1 MNRYSKVE
9 NVKNKREVLLLKGK
23 PCMYS
28 KCAFCNYILDNT
40 EDEEE
45 INRINIP
52 LIEKVTGE
60 YGVLEIINSGS
71 IFEVTKETLKKIKE
85 KVIEKNI
92 KVLYF
97 EAYFGYIKRLNEI
110 REYFKDIDIRFL
122 IGIET
127 FDNEYR
133 IKVLKKRFYVN
144 DKILK
149 RIKEEYYGILL
160 MICTNGQTKDQ
171 ILKDIEIAKNNFNHI
186 TISIFVNNSTKIK
199 RDERLVEWFIK
210 EIYPNLKND
219 SRFEILIDNKD
230 LGVYVQ

>member
-149 RIKEEYYGILL
+149 KIKEEYYGILL

>member
-160 MICTNGQTKDQ
+160 MICTNGQTKEQ